1 MAKNSITDY
10 DNIANNNTDIQSVD
24 IAENCAPSGIN
35 NAIREMMADLA
46 DVNDGTVALTSPK
59 VGSLTTDTISESTS
73 GNGVAVDGMT
83 IKDGAV
89 GTTAS
94 PATANLTAINGG
106 QIGGRRNMIINGDMR
121 IDQRN
126 SGGLVTGSAAVAKYA
141 ADRFYLYAN
150 TTATITMQQVSDA
163 PSGFFNSN
171 KITCTVAATGDG
183 TGSRVQFG
191 QVLEGYDTAHLNF
204 GTGNAKT
211 ITLSFW
217 VKASNTGNYGGSF
230 TNGSGAARCYPFSY
244 TVNSANTWERKTI
257 TISGDTAGTWTASNT
272 ANLIVL
278 WGLGVGSNY
287 EGPAGQWNDEFDIAP
302 ASSFSLKDNLNAT
315 WQITGVQLEVGS
327 VATEFEHRSYGE
339 ELALCQRYYEF
350 FASGT
355 YPGAFQGKC
364 SAAGGGGGS
373 IYVPYKVTKRAN
385 GTVSSVTMRN
395 ANTGATAS
403 ASAAFIS
410 THGHAYG
417 TGGVAGSI
425 GDAMHINSI
434 VTVDSEL

>member
-1 MAKNSITDY
+1 MSNAREL
-10 DNIANNNTDIQSVD
+10 AQLPSV
-24 IAENCAPSGIN
+24 PS
-35 NAIREMMADLA
+35 
-46 DVNDGTVALTSPK
+46 
-59 VGSLTTDTISESTS
+59 
-73 GNGVAVDGMT
+73 
-83 IKDGAV
+83 
-89 GTTAS
+89 
-94 PATANLTAINGG
+94 
-106 QIGGRRNMIINGDMR
+106 GRRNLITNGGMTVW
-121 IDQRN
+121 QR
-126 SGGLVTGSAAVAKYA
+126 STSLAGVTETDGYQT
-141 ADRFYLYAN
+141 ADRFQFWTYSGGTYTLSQS
-150 TTATITMQQVSDA
+150 TTA
-163 PSGFFNSN
+163 PSGFALSYKVLNTATVS
-171 KITCTVAATGDG
+171 TVAG
-183 TGSRVQFG
+183 TGVSFRQRIEA
-191 QVLEGYDTAHLNF
+191 QDLQHLEYNTSDSKAV
-204 GTGNAKT
+204 
-211 ITLSFW
+211 TLSFW
-217 VKASNTGNYGGSF
+217 VRSDTTGTYAIRIYNPDSTRMITKTYSI
-230 TNGSGAARCYPFSY
+230 S
-244 TVNSANTWERKTI
+244 SANTWEKKTI
-257 TISGDTAGTWTASNT
+257 VFAGDTSGVINNDNGYGFELAWWLAAGTDFTSGTASGNWEAYSATKEADGQTVELNT
-272 ANLIVL
+272 GGE
-278 WGLGVGSNY
+278 WY
-287 EGPAGQWNDEFDIAP
+287 
-302 ASSFSLKDNLNAT
+302 
-315 WQITGVQLEVGS
+315 ITGIQLEVGS